1 MNINFEKLGT
11 TTTVDSAISPRE
23 IFTILPEKHDRY
35 DYPRDVQTEV
45 WNQWME
51 RRDERDIVLKM
62 NTGSGKTVVGLLILK
77 SCLNEGI
84 GPAVYVAPDPYLVKQ
99 VLCRGPSYSPGQ
111 GHEYSPPRATS
122 IPQVD
127 HEYSPACSGDTRGG

>member
-1 MNINFEKLGT
+1 MNIDFGKLGT

-51 RRDERDIVLKM
+51 RRNERDIVLKM

-99 VLCRGPSYSPGQ
+99 VLNEGADLGIELTEDPQSPRFRRGK
-111 GHEYSPPRATS
+111 A
-122 IPQVD
+122 ILVIN
-127 HEYSPACSGDTRGG
+127 